1 MKLQAE
7 RAQGQNAITAYG
19 AGFVTIN
26 GQTHRHSVIVGHD
39 RLVPDW
45 SIARIEDLKSED
57 LLALAHDCDVVLL
70 GTGARQRFPQRTV
83 LSPLFDRRLGV
94 EVMDTAAACRTY
106 NVLLAEGRAV
116 VAALI
121 VE

>member
-7 RAQGQNAITAYG
+7 RAQGKNAITAYG
-19 AGFVTIN
+19 EGFVTVD
-26 GQTHRHSVIVGHD
+26 GQTHRRSIIVGYD
-39 RLVPDW
+39 RFVPDW
-45 SIARIEDLKSED
+45 PIARIEDLKSDD

-83 LSPLFDRRLGV
+83 LSPLFDKRLGV

>member
-19 AGFVTIN
+19 AGFVTVN
-26 GQTHRHSVIVGHD
+26 GQIHRHSLIVGHD

-45 SIARIEDLKSED
+45 PIARIEELKSDD
-57 LLALAHDCDVVLL
+57 LLALAHDCDVILL
-70 GTGARQRFPQRTV
+70 GTGARQRFPQRNI
-83 LSPLFDRRLGV
+83 LASLFDKRVGL